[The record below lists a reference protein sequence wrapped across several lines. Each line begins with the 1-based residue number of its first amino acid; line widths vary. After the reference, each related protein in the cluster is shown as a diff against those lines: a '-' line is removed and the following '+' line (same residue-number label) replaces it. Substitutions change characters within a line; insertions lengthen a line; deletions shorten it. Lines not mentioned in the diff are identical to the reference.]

1 MTHAHPLDPAAPIR
15 SLRTLAGIG
24 GVPLSPTGLA
34 TARGVKAPSV
44 HDAERAGAAISIAT
58 LRAYVETLGGTLE
71 IRVTLP
77 VRQIDAPQ

>member
-1 MTHAHPLDPAAPIR
+1 MAHLLDPHAPLR
-15 SLRTLAGIG
+15 SLRSLAGIG

-44 HDAERAGAAISIAT
+44 HDAERAGAGISVAT
-58 LRAYVETLGGTLE
+58 LRAYVEALGGTLE

-77 VRQIDAPQ
+77 GRSL